1 MWQIILRQNT
11 WNLRVL
17 FVKLIEFCLNYM
29 NRSNIGLSSYNG
41 GIDATGERVK
51 HRAVNCEEL
60 DNLLDTVIDMYYS
73 YE

>member
-1 MWQIILRQNT
+1 MIPDVTNYTSAKHLKFTGTLCETYIILSQ
-11 WNLRVL
+11 LG
-17 FVKLIEFCLNYM
+17 F
-29 NRSNIGLSSYNG
+29 SSYNG

>member
-1 MWQIILRQNT
+1 
-11 WNLRVL
+11 
-17 FVKLIEFCLNYM
+17 M
-29 NRSNIGLSSYNG
+29 NRLNIGFRSYNG

-51 HRAVNCEEL
+51 HRAVNCWEV

>member
-1 MWQIILRQNT
+1 
-11 WNLRVL
+11 
-17 FVKLIEFCLNYM
+17 M
-29 NRSNIGLSSYNG
+29 NRLNIGFNSYNG

-60 DNLLDTVIDMYYS
+60 DNLLETVIDMYYS